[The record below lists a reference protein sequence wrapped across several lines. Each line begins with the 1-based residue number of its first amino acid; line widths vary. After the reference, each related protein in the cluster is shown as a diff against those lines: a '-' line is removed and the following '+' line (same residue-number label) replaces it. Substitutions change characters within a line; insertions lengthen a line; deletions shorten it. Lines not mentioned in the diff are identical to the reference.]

1 VVGEVAGFVAIEEGE
16 AGLISLGVAG
26 VVAGGRLDCG
36 FVGAEV
42 SMGTHFGSGGVGM
55 GLVGMY
61 ERWLFGV

>member
-1 VVGEVAGFVAIEEGE
+1 VVGEVAGFVAVVEGE
-16 AGLISLGVAG
+16 ARLISLGAAG

-36 FVGAEV
+36 FVGVEV
-42 SMGTHFGSGGVGM
+42 SMGARFGSGGISM